1 VFDFKRALLLA
12 VAVAGVLAP
21 AAVAGAVTPAANPF
35 AGARLFTDPG
45 SPAAVERDAAAL
57 RGDATSAAALDR
69 IASTPQATWFIA
81 ADDPAGSG
89 YVRSWFG
96 RLDAAGAGTVP
107 VIALHGLPD
116 QVCAGENAAGARDG
130 AAYQAWI
137 AAWADALRGRRAIV
151 VVEPDGLAAS
161 RCMARAARAS
171 RRALVRSAA
180 ATLAAVPGV
189 AVYLDIGAGDWLPL
203 RLAAAYLRAA
213 GIAGVRGFTLNST
226 HYDWTTDEV
235 RYGER
240 LSRLTGGARY
250 VVNTAFNGRG
260 PQVRRGFHV
269 WCNPRGRALG
279 PLPTTKTHA
288 PHADAFFWLGNPGLS
303 DGHCNGGPQVGTFWT
318 EWALELSANALGAR
332 DFPIWHPPRAAPR
345 RKRARR
351 TAARAEP
358 PRPLRQPTAGA
369 GSRLRARGA
378 GRRFWVMHLDRPVRT
393 ATQRTRES
401 LTPTARR
408 SHGETTRNAF
418 LMSCGSDDV
427 RFPEMSG

>member
-1 VFDFKRALLLA
+1 VLHLKRTLLVGA
-12 VAVAGVLAP
+12 AVAGVLAP
-21 AAVAGAVTPAANPF
+21 AAAAGTVTPAANPF
-35 AGARLFTDPG
+35 AGARLFVDPG
-45 SPAAVERDAAAL
+45 AAAAVERDAAAQ

-81 ADDPAGSG
+81 ADDPALSG

-107 VIALHGLPD
+107 VIALHGLPN
-116 QVCAGENAAGARDG
+116 QVCAGDNAPG
-130 AAYQAWI
+130 AADDASYQRWI
-137 AAWADALRGRRAIV
+137 TAWADALRGRRAIV

-161 RCMARAARAS
+161 RCLAPAARAA

-213 GIAGVRGFTLNST
+213 GIAGVRGFTLNTT
-226 HYDWTTDEV
+226 HYDWTADEV
-235 RYGER
+235 HYGER

-260 PQVRRGFHV
+260 PQVRHGFHV

-279 PLPTTKTHA
+279 PLPTRKTHA
-288 PHADAFFWLGNPGLS
+288 AHADAFFWLGNPGLS

-318 EWALELSANALGAR
+318 EWALELSNNALGAR
-332 DFPIWHPPRAAPR
+332 DFPVWHPPPRNRAT
-345 RKRARR
+345 R
-351 TAARAEP
+351 TP
-358 PRPLRQPTAGA
+358 HP
-369 GSRLRARGA
+369 
-378 GRRFWVMHLDRPVRT
+378 
-393 ATQRTRES
+393 
-401 LTPTARR
+401 
-408 SHGETTRNAF
+408 
-418 LMSCGSDDV
+418 
-427 RFPEMSG
+427 